1 MLMKFNNLVIVGKV
15 TLQLAISKLNE
26 ASHMMGLLSLQKM
39 NYILTLI
46 Y

>member
-1 MLMKFNNLVIVGKV
+1 MTANFFTAMIIRSGDLIWISYKV
-15 TLQLAISKLNE
+15 A
-26 ASHMMGLLSLQKM
+26 LQKM